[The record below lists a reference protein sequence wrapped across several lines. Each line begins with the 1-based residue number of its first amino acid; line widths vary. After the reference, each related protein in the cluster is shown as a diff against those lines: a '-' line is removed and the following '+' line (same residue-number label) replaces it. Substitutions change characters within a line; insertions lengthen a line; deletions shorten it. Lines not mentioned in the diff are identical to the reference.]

1 MPATTRS
8 QRAQQEAASSA
19 LTLQMPSNSHG
30 TSALSDGTIVRV
42 TASDTGEG
50 KHWRWVYS
58 ETGDV
63 GSKSNPPSPESNS
76 LVTPVSS
83 MPLLSPSLQHAPRR
97 REKHH
102 PQLADAPELIHRQ
115 FAPDSAILSAIHD
128 SPTAK
133 FGRISM
139 GPAGTWLVDD
149 EGKYIVIP
157 GPKSPSLRYASQDQE
172 GSMNGMNTE
181 D

>member
-8 QRAQQEAASSA
+8 QRAQQEAASCP
-19 LTLQMPSNSHG
+19 LTLQMPANGHG

-50 KHWRWVYS
+50 RHWRWVYS
-58 ETGDV
+58 ETGDA

-83 MPLLSPSLQHAPRR
+83 MPLMSPSLQHAPRR
-97 REKHH
+97 REKHYPRLTDADTLVH
-102 PQLADAPELIHRQ
+102 RQLAQ
-115 FAPDSAILSAIHD
+115 DSTIPWVIRD

-149 EGKYIVIP
+149 EGNYIVTP
-157 GPKSPSLRYASQDQE
+157 VPKSPSLRYASQDQE
-172 GSMNGMNTE
+172 GSIGNQ
-181 D
+181 

>member
-8 QRAQQEAASSA
+8 QRAQQETASFP
-19 LTLQMPSNSHG
+19 LTLQMPSNRRDASVL
-30 TSALSDGTIVRV
+30 SAADGTIVRV

-50 KHWRWVYS
+50 KHWHWIYS

-97 REKHH
+97 PEKHH
-102 PQLADAPELIHRQ
+102 PRLADAPELVHRPL
-115 FAPDSAILSAIHD
+115 APDSTIPWVAPD

-133 FGRISM
+133 FGRISV

-149 EGKYIVIP
+149 EGNYIVTP
-157 GPKSPSLRYASQDQE
+157 VSKSPSLRYASQDQE
-172 GSMNGMNTE
+172 GSTGSQ
-181 D
+181 